1 MKKEQTSANNR
12 LELVIH
18 PVRLRIISALGN
30 RKLTSGN
37 LAEQLPD
44 VPQATL
50 YRHIKRL
57 EQGGIIDVVETHH
70 IRGTL
75 EKVYALDDP
84 AKVNF
89 TEDDI
94 RNLTPE
100 DHERFFTSFI
110 AALLHQF
117 SHVTEAAEKRPE
129 LLGRLGYHTNTITMD
144 PGDLPRLQKELE
156 ELLQRFTDKA
166 GSKSSAGPADFTLS
180 TIFLPE
186 VQHDST
192 D

>member
-1 MKKEQTSANNR
+1 MYKKKKDNTNR
-12 LELVIH
+12 LDLVIH

-30 RKLTSGN
+30 KKMTPRE

-57 EQGGIIDVVETHH
+57 EQGGIIDIAETHH

-75 EKVYALDDP
+75 EKVYSLDDP

-94 RNLTPE
+94 QTLTPE
-100 DHERFFTSFI
+100 DHRRYFTSFI

-117 SHVTEAAEKRPE
+117 SQVTEAAEKRPE
-129 LLGRLGYHTNTITMD
+129 LLGRLGYHTNPVSLD
-144 PGDLPRLQKELE
+144 PGDLPQFQQEFG
-156 ELLQRFTDKA
+156 ELLKKFTEKSE
-166 GSKSSAGPADFTLS
+166 SKQSAQSAEFTLT

-192 D
+192 N